1 MKPGLFLTVAAAAFA
16 VSGCD
21 GESGREASGN
31 AAPAVAPVPP
41 PEGGDWTQ
49 VVSKTA
55 EGGFV
60 MGNPNASVKLVEF
73 ASMTCPHCAEFEE
86 NGAPKLIENYVKT
99 GNVSYE
105 FRNFIRDPYDLAAA
119 LIARCNGEKGFFPL
133 THAMFEGQQDWIG
146 RLQQVP
152 AEQQQALATMGPE
165 QQFLTIARMA
175 DLQSWAAQR
184 GVPTA
189 KSTSCLTNKGEIDQL
204 VQMTSAAVSDH
215 NVPGTPG
222 FLINGELVEGV
233 AGWEALEPKL
243 RDALGG

>member
-1 MKPGLFLTVAAAAFA
+1 MSSRLFLTVAVAAIALA
-16 VSGCD
+16 GCD
-21 GESGREASGN
+21 RESGRESGGN
-31 AAPAVAPVPP
+31 GAPAIAPVAP

-49 VVSKTA
+49 MVSKTPD
-55 EGGFV
+55 GGFL
-60 MGNPNASVKLVEF
+60 MGNPNAKVKLVEF

-86 NGAPKLIENYVKT
+86 HGVPKLTDSYVKT

-105 FRNFIRDPYDLAAA
+105 FRNFIRDPYDLAAS

-133 THAMFEGQQDWIG
+133 THAMFEGQQDWIAK
-146 RLQQVP
+146 LQQVP

-165 QQFLTIARMA
+165 QQFLAIARMA
-175 DLQSWAAQR
+175 DLQTWAAQR

-189 KSTSCLTNKGEIDQL
+189 KSTSCLTNKAEIDQL
-204 VQMTSAAVSDH
+204 VQMTSEAVSTH
-215 NVPGTPG
+215 SVPGTPG

-243 RDALGG
+243 KDALGG